1 MRKRQMAERKKDRFA
16 KMRSWMSRDNT
27 ADSNIAADSIGLDLL
42 RDLCETSA
50 HFAIKGF
57 FLVFRFATASSA
69 SPPLL

>member
-1 MRKRQMAERKKDRFA
+1 MAERKKDGFA
-16 KMRSWMSRDNT
+16 KMRSWMSGDSA

-57 FLVFRFATASSA
+57 VLVFRFATANSA